1 MDERETFLNER
12 SEAEDTSGAA
22 FFAQRRAEGLWGAAS
37 TAAPVVEKPP
47 AIAATPEKG
56 GGSNIGMQ
64 AVGGVRD
71 AIQEGME
78 GIDAVAGW
86 IDTKFPET
94 TGAAN
99 EALFGDSRGL
109 MGADGSPVLI
119 SLPEVEPPTTLAQG
133 MTRGISQFMTGFIPA
148 FKALKGGKALT
159 VAQGARRAVAAA
171 AITDFS
177 VFDPHQERLSNLVE
191 QYPAL
196 SNPVTRYLQA
206 SPYDTD
212 AEGRMKNV
220 LEGFGVDAGL
230 GGIFMAGL
238 KGYRA
243 AKRVN
248 AAPVEEVDAV
258 AEALAKDAPLE
269 LPADKAADNPQ
280 AAGLQREIDEMNTQ
294 LALPDDAAGAVD
306 KNVLREDLAAK
317 QAELEAITKP
327 QPAAANNRRVQFAPP
342 EAPRTILGDVALPLT
357 ARGVKKELPEVTDEV
372 VNSFIQL
379 DTPAGNKALNINLA
393 RVGGTED
400 IKTVLADT
408 ADFYKK
414 EISAETRSVQS
425 NEMTQQLA
433 DRLGLSVEQLLSR
446 QTGQAFNAEQAV
458 AARML
463 LDGSADNL
471 TRMARKIREGQNG
484 SDEMYAFR
492 KAIETHR
499 AIQMQVSGLTAEAGR
514 ALQSFNIQAKSR
526 RAQLRAIDDVL
537 NARGGRDIADGI
549 ADTLVK
555 LADEGADAATVSR
568 TVEKM
573 SRVTSLDAVLTL
585 RQGALLSGYK
595 THMVNIVSNTFAMLS
610 AVPERFLAGAI
621 TAARGGD
628 GVAMREGADMVRGMI
643 GGTWEALSISARAF
657 RDNVQIDVGSK
668 IPEVRLR
675 TITAANMSQN
685 NLGKAIGGV
694 SRTLGGKALG
704 EGGYADNVVN
714 GLGWAVDLPFRA
726 LGAEDA
732 FFKHMNARME
742 LHAMAWRQAEKEG
755 LKDAPAATRAAELIA
770 NPPDEMLDGA
780 VRFSRVQTFTNP
792 NRTAGAIQAALNNVK
807 VARFIIPFVNTPTNL
822 VKYALDRTPVAYLF
836 ADVRADIAAGGAP
849 RALAEA
855 RMAMGT
861 TVMVAAGSLAASGKI
876 TGAAPKDPAL
886 RAVWLKENQ
895 PYSIKTEDGW
905 ISYNR
910 TDPWGMVLGMGADM
924 WQASSA
930 GDDATL
936 GEMASYAVIGLSNN
950 VLNKTWMTGLSD
962 FMEAVNDPARRGGK
976 YTSYMMAS
984 FVPALMKQMNYDLND
999 PIVRDFDN
1007 GWQAMLARVPGFSD
1021 GLPATRDIWG
1031 GLRLYNSGK
1040 TPERDPV
1047 NELLIRRQISVS
1059 MPPRS
1064 LSLGNMTVRLNAEE
1078 YSRYVELARQPAKDA
1093 LDGLLPEL
1101 EATQGMGR
1109 DSDLDEL
1116 VKQVLRAHTGKAREQ
1131 LIKEYPEILDR
1142 RQDLADE
1149 QLQ

>member
-1 MDERETFLNER
+1 MDERETFLNQR
-12 SEAEDTSGAA
+12 GDAVDTSGAA
-22 FFAQRRAEGLWGAAS
+22 FFDALDAEDSWGAES
-37 TAAPVVEKPP
+37 AAPAVEKPP
-47 AIAATPEKG
+47 AVAAAPEEG

-78 GIDAVAGW
+78 GIDALAGW
-86 IDTKFPET
+86 IDAKFPET

-99 EALFGDSRGL
+99 EALFGDARGL
-109 MGADGSPVLI
+109 VGTDGTPVLI
-119 SLPEVEPPTTLAQG
+119 SLPEVEPPATLAQG
-133 MTRGISQFMTGFIPA
+133 MARGITQFMTGFIPA
-148 FKALKGGKALT
+148 FKALKGSKALT
-159 VAQGARRAVAAA
+159 IGQGARRAVAAA

-177 VFDPHQERLSNLVE
+177 VFDPHQERLSNLIE

-206 SPYDTD
+206 NPYDTES
-212 AEGRMKNV
+212 EGRMKNV
-220 LEGFGVDAGL
+220 LEGFGVDAAL
-230 GGIFMAGL
+230 GGVFMAGL

-258 AEALAKDAPLE
+258 AEAIAKDANA
-269 LPADKAADNPQ
+269 PAQVNPQ
-280 AAGLQREIDEMNTQ
+280 AAELEREIADMNKK
-294 LALPDDAAGAVD
+294 LELPDEAAAAEALD
-306 KNVLREDLAAK
+306 KNALR
-317 QAELEAITKP
+317 AELATKQTELDAITKP
-327 QPAAANNRRVQFAPP
+327 QPDAANTRRVQFAPP

-357 ARGVKKELPEVTDEV
+357 ARGVKKELPEVTDDV

-379 DTPAGNKALNINLA
+379 DVPAGNKALNINLA

-755 LKDAPAATRAAELIA
+755 LKDAPAAARAAELIA

-924 WQASSA
+924 WQASAA

-999 PIVRDFDN
+999 PVVRDFDN

-1101 EATQGMGR
+1101 DATQGMGR